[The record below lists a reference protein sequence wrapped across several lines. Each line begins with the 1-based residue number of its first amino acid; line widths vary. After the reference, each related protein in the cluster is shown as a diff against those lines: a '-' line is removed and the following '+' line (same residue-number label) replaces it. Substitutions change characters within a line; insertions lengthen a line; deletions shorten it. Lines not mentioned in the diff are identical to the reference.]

1 MPSKLHCHLSF
12 GKRFRFLSKV
22 PSRLDILPFV
32 VKFRRLTSSK
42 LHQLVAIAS
51 GVRRTLS
58 PLDVINET
66 ILPCSKMLNRM
77 TSRLTR
83 VYIFHL
89 FCFFVV
95 KNVVSNENTMKRGN
109 KDKRSKTVLPI
120 SIYCVKLLTIDYYA
134 VFIIIIIDKIDRTFQ
149 DHQKCQMIRIQ
160 YVHLAIAQFSFEIF
174 FRIISEQY
182 INNLFTYF
190 K

>member
-109 KDKRSKTVLPI
+109 EDKRSKTVLPI
-120 SIYCVKLLTIDYYA
+120 SIYCVKLLTVDYYA

-182 INNLFTYF
+182 INNLFT
-190 K
+190 

>member
-1 MPSKLHCHLSF
+1 
-12 GKRFRFLSKV
+12 
-22 PSRLDILPFV
+22 
-32 VKFRRLTSSK
+32 
-42 LHQLVAIAS
+42 
-51 GVRRTLS
+51 
-58 PLDVINET
+58 
-66 ILPCSKMLNRM
+66 
-77 TSRLTR
+77 
-83 VYIFHL
+83 
-89 FCFFVV
+89 
-95 KNVVSNENTMKRGN
+95 MKRGN
-109 KDKRSKTVLPI
+109 EDKRSKTVLPI